1 MNQQRIDY
9 RTGILASPSEVDAAE
24 WNALLAAQP
33 QPTPFL
39 RHEFLSA
46 LNATQC
52 AVPDT
57 GWAPQF
63 VTLTDA
69 RTGMRLTGKT
79 AIVTGGG
86 SGFGEGIAKTFA
98 REGANVVVN
107 DLNEPAA
114 ERVAS
119 EIAIAGGKAIA
130 VPGNVAQRDDWRTL
144 REAALEDFGSVQI
157 VVNNAGTTH
166 RNKPVLEVTEAE
178 FDRVYAVNVK
188 SIYWSVQEFVP
199 YFREQGGGSF
209 INIASTA
216 GVRPR
221 PGLVWYN
228 GSKGAVIVASKSLAV
243 ELGPE
248 RIRVNCVNPVIGE
261 TALLSEFMPALR

>member
-1 MNQQRIDY
+1 
-9 RTGILASPSEVDAAE
+9 
-24 WNALLAAQP
+24 
-33 QPTPFL
+33 
-39 RHEFLSA
+39 
-46 LNATQC
+46 
-52 AVPDT
+52 
-57 GWAPQF
+57 
-63 VTLTDA
+63 
-69 RTGMRLTGKT
+69 MRLTGKT

-107 DLNEPAA
+107 DLNGPAA

-199 YFREQGGGSF
+199 YFRDQGGGSF

-243 ELGPE
+243 ELGPQ

-261 TALLSEFMPALR
+261 TALLSEFMGVEDTPQNRQKFLAGIPLGRFSTPQDIANAALYLASDEAEFITGVCLEVDGGRCV

>member
-1 MNQQRIDY
+1 
-9 RTGILASPSEVDAAE
+9 
-24 WNALLAAQP
+24 
-33 QPTPFL
+33 
-39 RHEFLSA
+39 
-46 LNATQC
+46 
-52 AVPDT
+52 
-57 GWAPQF
+57 
-63 VTLTDA
+63 
-69 RTGMRLTGKT
+69 MRLTGKT

-86 SGFGEGIAKTFA
+86 SGFGEGIAKTYA

-107 DLNEPAA
+107 DLNGAAA

-130 VPGNVAQRDDWRTL
+130 VAGDVTKANDWSAL
-144 REAALEDFGSVQI
+144 RAAAIEDFGSVQI

-166 RNKPVLEVTEAE
+166 RNKPVLDVTEAE

-199 YFREQGGGSF
+199 YFRAQGGGVF

-228 GSKGAVIVASKSLAV
+228 GSKGAVIVASKALAV
-243 ELGPE
+243 ELGPDA
-248 RIRVNCVNPVIGE
+248 IRVNCVNPVIGE
-261 TALLSEFMPALR
+261 TALLTEFMGVEDTPENRKKFLAGIPLGRFSKPQDIANAALYLASDEAEFITGVCLEVDGGRCV